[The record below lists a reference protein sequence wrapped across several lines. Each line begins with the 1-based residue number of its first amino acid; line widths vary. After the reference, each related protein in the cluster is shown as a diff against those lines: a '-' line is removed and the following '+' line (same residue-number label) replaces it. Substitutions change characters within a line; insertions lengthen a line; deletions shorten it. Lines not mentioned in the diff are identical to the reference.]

1 MRGITQN
8 IFAEL
13 QRRAKASYGNPNALL
28 AGIPGFPFANYAG
41 FGQLQDVQN
50 SRTAETIQALN
61 TPGS

>member
-1 MRGITQN
+1 MRGIAQN
-8 IFAEL
+8 SLAAL
-13 QRRAKASYGNPNALL
+13 QRKSGASYGNPNALL
-28 AGIPGFPFANYAG
+28 ALIPGFPFANYAG